1 MTGHVRVSVA
11 APSYGAPPPLEA
23 GPDPLSD
30 SPVGDTTETYA
41 GRMDMKD
48 EIREFLR
55 SRRANVTPAQAGVSS
70 GDGERRV
77 PGLRREEVA
86 MLAGVSA
93 DYYTKLE
100 RGKITSASD
109 SVLDAIARALQLN
122 DAERTH
128 LFDLFRP
135 SVPAARPA
143 KPAPTALR
151 DSLQRMLDSISVP
164 AVAYNARQDIVGANL
179 LGRAMFAELFESDRP
194 NLARFTFLDP
204 RARDFYD
211 DWELACSLTA
221 AMLRYAV
228 GRDPLASELTVLVGE
243 LSALSPDFRSHWAAQ
258 DVHEHRHGRKLFH
271 HPEVGELE
279 ADYDV
284 LDVPGEPGVAVT
296 TYTAPQGTATAEKF
310 ALLASWAASQAP
322 TPGRR
327 VVTGDDRQ
335 NPAT

>member
-1 MTGHVRVSVA
+1 
-11 APSYGAPPPLEA
+11 
-23 GPDPLSD
+23 
-30 SPVGDTTETYA
+30 
-41 GRMDMKD
+41 
-48 EIREFLR
+48 
-55 SRRANVTPAQAGVSS
+55 
-70 GDGERRV
+70 
-77 PGLRREEVA
+77 

-109 SVLDAIARALQLN
+109 SVLDSIARALQLS

-143 KPAPTALR
+143 KPAPTAPR
-151 DSLQRMLDSISVP
+151 DSLQRMLDRISVP

-194 NLARFTFLDP
+194 NLARFIFHVP

-228 GRDPLASELTVLVGE
+228 GRDPLAPELTVLVGD

-271 HPEVGELE
+271 HPEVGEVE

-284 LDVPGEPGVAVT
+284 LDLPREPGVAVT
-296 TYTAPQGTATAEKF
+296 TYRPTRHRDRREVRAAGELGRQPGTHPRSSRRERRRSTEPRHIMAPRATR
-310 ALLASWAASQAP
+310 
-322 TPGRR
+322 GRF
-327 VVTGDDRQ
+327 GA
-335 NPAT
+335 NIG